1 MNHERFCHGILVIFS
16 FSVAVYYCA
25 VYSAI
30 QPLKAASV
38 LNKISKQLS
47 RSSPVAEGP
56 RDTQCCMKFLFTR
69 TKFLSPYATVYSI
82 YCTTRLHRRRK
93 GSVVG
98 GHHGDCGARAYNGG
112 LGAESPAGSRGR
124 APGHGVWGGL
134 RPLKLKAFWSLDVQR
149 SRQI

>member
-1 MNHERFCHGILVIFS
+1 MNDERFCHGILVIFS

-56 RDTQCCMKFLFTR
+56 LDTRCCMKFLFTR

-98 GHHGDCGARAYNGG
+98 GGTMAI
-112 LGAESPAGSRGR
+112 AE
-124 APGHGVWGGL
+124 HELIMGVWGLSPQRGPGAE
-134 RPLKLKAFWSLDVQR
+134 PLVRGSVG
-149 SRQI
+149 S